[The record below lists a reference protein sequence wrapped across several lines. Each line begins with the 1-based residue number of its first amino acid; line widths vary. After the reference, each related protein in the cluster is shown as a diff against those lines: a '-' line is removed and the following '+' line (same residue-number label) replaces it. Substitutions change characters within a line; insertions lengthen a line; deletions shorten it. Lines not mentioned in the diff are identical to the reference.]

1 MFPLLTP
8 RRCRAAV
15 LAIALG
21 GLTACSA
28 GDGEPM
34 AVVQDFDAQRY
45 MGDWH
50 EIATIPAS
58 FQDDCTGPAQ
68 AHYELDNLLVHV
80 TNRCATGPGTE
91 KTAKGLAR
99 FAGPPTE
106 GKLEVTFV
114 DVGGWWMWQAAGR
127 YWIIGLD
134 RDYRWSVVGEPGRDY
149 AWILA
154 REGALPDRILER
166 AATILRDA
174 GYDTCDLIVTST
186 AQAPG
191 RPELC
196 ALAPANGR

>member
-1 MFPLLTP
+1 MPFPP
-8 RRCRAAV
+8 RLRIRRAAV
-15 LAIALG
+15 LAMVLG
-21 GLTACSA
+21 TLTACSP
-28 GDGEPM
+28 GDGETM
-34 AVVQDFDAQRY
+34 AVVKNFDAQRY

-50 EIATIPAS
+50 EIATVPAS
-58 FQDDCTGPAQ
+58 FQDDCSGAAQ
-68 AHYELDNLLVHV
+68 ARYELDGLLVQV
-80 TNRCATGPGTE
+80 TNRCATGSGTE

-99 FAGPPTE
+99 FAGPSTE

-134 RDYRWSVVGEPGRDY
+134 SDYRWSVVGEPGRDY

-154 REGALPDRILER
+154 REEALPDQTLAR
-166 AATILRDA
+166 AAAILREA

-191 RPELC
+191 RPQLC
-196 ALAPANGR
+196 TLVPPAGR